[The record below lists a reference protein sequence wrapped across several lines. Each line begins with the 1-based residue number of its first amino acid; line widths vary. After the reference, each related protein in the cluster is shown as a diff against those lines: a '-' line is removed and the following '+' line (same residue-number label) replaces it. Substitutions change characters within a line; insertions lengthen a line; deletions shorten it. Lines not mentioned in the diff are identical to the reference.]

1 MKLDLFNDLCSKVKD
16 SGFVQN
22 FMEELSNYLENLN
35 EKGSEQLDSRNNEI
49 DKYREENCLYQV
61 VDFAYDGVFLQNMNN
76 NKVFKETNMPKE
88 LMNKIANDYIL
99 RYKNG
104 TYIFEEKLTDDFFG
118 NLTDI
123 NEK

>member
-16 SGFVQN
+16 SGLVQN

-88 LMNKIANDYIL
+88 LMDKIANDYIL

>member
-1 MKLDLFNDLCSKVKD
+1 MKLDLLNDLFSKVKD
-16 SGFVQN
+16 SGLVQN

-104 TYIFEEKLTDDFFG
+104 TYIFEEKLTDDFFS

>member
-16 SGFVQN
+16 SGLVQN

-35 EKGSEQLDSRNNEI
+35 EKGSEQLNSKNSEI

-88 LMNKIANDYIL
+88 LMDKIANDYIL

-104 TYIFEEKLTDDFFG
+104 TYIFEEKLTDDFFD